1 MAFFISIL
9 RTEGIP
15 DAVAVG
21 QRVQTA
27 VRAAYRALVERN
39 TGAQLQRLA
48 VLVRRAEGG
57 FVSVAP
63 VRRDNRA
70 VGAAVDDGFGV
81 FKHQLG
87 TVETAV
93 ARPSQVGEQVGFIG
107 CAIHAV
113 QRQGF
118 RRYDFDAGLLVRL
131 VAERGADKRIVGT
144 LSAEC
149 RMGRCY
155 RPAVGLP
162 IGRAFQVVIDFRAVV
177 HTDAG
182 TRIDVPQPAQ
192 LVAEAPVFAFDFR
205 MAV

>member
-57 FVSVAP
+57 FVGVAP

-81 FKHQLG
+81 
-87 TVETAV
+87 A
-93 ARPSQVGEQVGFIG
+93 SCI
-107 CAIHAV
+107 
-113 QRQGF
+113 
-118 RRYDFDAGLLVRL
+118 
-131 VAERGADKRIVGT
+131 AELA
-144 LSAEC
+144 
-149 RMGRCY
+149 
-155 RPAVGLP
+155 
-162 IGRAFQVVIDFRAVV
+162 
-177 HTDAG
+177 
-182 TRIDVPQPAQ
+182 
-192 LVAEAPVFAFDFR
+192 
-205 MAV
+205 